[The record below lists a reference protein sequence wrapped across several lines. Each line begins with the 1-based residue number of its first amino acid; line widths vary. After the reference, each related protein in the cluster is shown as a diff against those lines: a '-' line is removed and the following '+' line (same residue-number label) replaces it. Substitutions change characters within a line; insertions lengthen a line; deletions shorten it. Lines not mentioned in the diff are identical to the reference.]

1 LLAAMIL
8 IEKVQ
13 IQNYFMKVEE
23 CIMRELNLGV
33 PNLEEAKLILDE
45 GSKLNPGPWRVHSLY
60 VGKAAELIAKEDK
73 ELDGNTAYVLGL
85 LHDIGRRY
93 GVTSMRHSIDGYK
106 FAIEKGYNLLARI
119 CITHSFP
126 YQNIDA
132 IFGKWDCSDEEYKFV
147 KDYLDNINLSA
158 YDKLIQLC
166 DALALPTGY
175 CLMEKRMLD
184 VAMRHGVNE
193 YTIEKWKATFEIQKY
208 FEERIGKSIY
218 SILPNVVEN
227 TFGF

>member
-1 LLAAMIL
+1 
-8 IEKVQ
+8 
-13 IQNYFMKVEE
+13 MKD
-23 CIMRELNLGV
+23 LNLKV
-33 PNLEEAKLILDE
+33 PSLEEAKIILDE
-45 GSKLNPGPWRVHSLY
+45 GNKLNPGPWMSHSLY
-60 VGKAAELIAKEDK
+60 AGKAAQLIAREDK
-73 ELDGNTAYVLGL
+73 DLDENVAQVLGM

-106 FAIEKGYNLLARI
+106 FAMEKGYDLWARI

-126 YQNIDA
+126 YKNIDA
-132 IFGKWDCSDEEYKFV
+132 VFGKWDCSDEEYKFA
-147 KDYLDNINLSA
+147 KEYLDNIEMSA

-193 YTIEKWKATFEIQKY
+193 YTIEKWKATFEIKKY

-218 SILPNVVEN
+218 SVLPNVVEN

>member
-1 LLAAMIL
+1 M
-8 IEKVQ
+8 ES
-13 IQNYFMKVEE
+13 
-23 CIMRELNLGV
+23 LNLKV
-33 PNLEEAKLILDE
+33 PDIDEAKLILDE
-45 GSKLNPGPWRVHSLY
+45 GSRLNPGPWIEHSLY
-60 VGKAAELIAKEDK
+60 VGKAAELIAKEDE
-73 ELDGNTAYVLGL
+73 ELDKNTALVLGM

-106 FAIEKGYNLLARI
+106 FAAEKGYNLWARI

-126 YQNIDA
+126 YKNVNA
-132 IFGKWDCSDEEYKFV
+132 VFGEWDCSDDEYKFV
-147 KDYLDNINLSA
+147 KRYLDSIEFTV

-184 VAMRHGVNE
+184 VAMRHGVNQ
-193 YTIEKWKATFEIQKY
+193 YTVEKWKATFDIQKY
-208 FEERIGKSIY
+208 FENRIGKSIY
-218 SILPNVVEN
+218 SVLPKVVEN

>member
-1 LLAAMIL
+1 MTL
-8 IEKVQ
+8 IYNVQ
-13 IQNYFMKVEE
+13 IQNCFRKVEE
-23 CIMRELNLGV
+23 GKMRELNLRV
-33 PNLEEAKLILDE
+33 PDLEEAKLILNE
-45 GSKLNPGPWRVHSLY
+45 GSKLNPGPWREHSIY

-73 ELDGNTAYVLGL
+73 ELDGNIALALGM

-126 YQNIDA
+126 FKNIDA
-132 IFGKWDCSDEEYKFV
+132 VFGKWDCSEEEYQFV
-147 KDYLDNINLSA
+147 KDYLDNIDLTA

-227 TFGF
+227 TFCF

>member
-1 LLAAMIL
+1 MKELILA
-8 IEKVQ
+8 
-13 IQNYFMKVEE
+13 
-23 CIMRELNLGV
+23 V
-33 PNLEEAKLILDE
+33 PSLEEAKILLDE
-45 GSKLNPGPWRVHSLY
+45 GNKLNPGPWIEHSLY
-60 VGKAAELIAKEDK
+60 VGKAAQLIAREDK
-73 ELDGNTAYVLGL
+73 ELDENIALVLGM

-106 FAIEKGYNLLARI
+106 FATEKGYDLWARI
-119 CITHSFP
+119 CMTHSFQ
-126 YQNIDA
+126 YNNIDA
-132 IFGKWDCSDEEYKFV
+132 VFGKWDCSDEEYNFAKE
-147 KDYLDNINLSA
+147 YINNIKISP

-193 YTIEKWKATFEIQKY
+193 YTIEKWKATFEIQKC

-218 SILPNVVEN
+218 SVLPNVVEN

>member
-1 LLAAMIL
+1 MGKLD
-8 IEKVQ
+8 
-13 IQNYFMKVEE
+13 
-23 CIMRELNLGV
+23 LGV
-33 PNLEEAKLILDE
+33 PDLEEAKLILDE
-45 GSKLNPGPWRVHSLY
+45 GSKLNPGLWREHSLH

-73 ELDGNTAYVLGL
+73 ELDGNIAFALGL

-106 FAIEKGYNLLARI
+106 FAIERGYNLLGRI

-126 YQNIDA
+126 YKNIDA
-132 IFGKWDCSDEEYKFV
+132 VFGKWDCSNEEYKFV
-147 KDYLDNINLSA
+147 KDYLDNIDFSV

-184 VAMRHGVNE
+184 VAIRHGVNE

-218 SILPNVVEN
+218 KILPDVVEN

>member
-1 LLAAMIL
+1 
-8 IEKVQ
+8 
-13 IQNYFMKVEE
+13 
-23 CIMRELNLGV
+23 MRKLNLEV
-33 PNLEEAKLILDE
+33 PNIEEAKFILDE
-45 GSKLNPGPWRVHSLY
+45 GSRLNPGPWIEHSLY

-73 ELDGNTAYVLGL
+73 ALDGNTALVLGM

-93 GVTSMRHSIDGYK
+93 GISDMRHCIDGYK
-106 FAIEKGYNLLARI
+106 FAEEKGYTLLARI
-119 CITHSFP
+119 CITHSF
-126 YQNIDA
+126 QLKSIDA
-132 IFGKWDCSDEEYKFV
+132 VFGKWDCSDKEYKFV
-147 KDYLDNINLSA
+147 KEYLDNVKFSA

-227 TFGF
+227 TFNF

>member
-1 LLAAMIL
+1 
-8 IEKVQ
+8 
-13 IQNYFMKVEE
+13 MK
-23 CIMRELNLGV
+23 ELNLVV
-33 PNLEEAKLILDE
+33 PNLEEAKLMLRE
-45 GSKLNPGPWRVHSLY
+45 GSILNPGPWVEHSIN
-60 VGKAAELIAKEDK
+60 VGRAAELIAEADG
-73 ELDGNTAYVLGL
+73 ELCKDTALVLGM

-93 GVTSMRHSIDGYK
+93 GVTSMRHSIDGYN
-106 FAIEKGYNLLARI
+106 FAMEKGYSLLARI
-119 CITHSFP
+119 CITHSFS
-126 YQNIDA
+126 YKNIDA
-132 IFGKWDCSDEEYKFV
+132 VFGKWDCTDDEYKFV
-147 KDYLDNINLSA
+147 KEYLEGIDFSA

-193 YTIEKWKATFEIQKY
+193 YTIIKWKSIFEIQKY

>member
-1 LLAAMIL
+1 
-8 IEKVQ
+8 
-13 IQNYFMKVEE
+13 
-23 CIMRELNLGV
+23 MRELNSGV
-33 PNLEEAKLILDE
+33 PTIEEAKLILEE
-45 GSKLNPGPWRVHSLY
+45 GHKLNPGPWLEHSLY
-60 VGKAAELIAKEDK
+60 VGKAAELIANEDK
-73 ELDGNTAYVLGL
+73 ELNGDIALALGM

-93 GVTSMRHSIDGYK
+93 GITSMRHSIDGYK
-106 FAIEKGYNLLARI
+106 FATAKGYDLWARI

-126 YQNIDA
+126 YKNIDA
-132 IFGKWDCSDEEYKFV
+132 VFGEWDCSDEEYKFV

-166 DALALPTGY
+166 DALALPTGC

-193 YTIEKWKATFEIQKY
+193 YTIDKWKAIFEIKEF

-218 SILPNVVEN
+218 SVLPKVVEN

>member
-1 LLAAMIL
+1 
-8 IEKVQ
+8 
-13 IQNYFMKVEE
+13 
-23 CIMRELNLGV
+23 MRNLNLRV
-33 PNLEEAKLILDE
+33 PNLEEAKFILDE
-45 GSKLNPGPWRVHSLY
+45 GSKLNPGPWREHSLH
-60 VGKAAELIAKEDK
+60 VGKAAELIANEDK
-73 ELDGNTAYVLGL
+73 ELDGNIAFALGL

-106 FAIEKGYNLLARI
+106 FAIERGYPLLGRI

-126 YQNIDA
+126 YKNIDA
-132 IFGKWDCSDEEYKFV
+132 VFGKWDCSNEEYKFV
-147 KDYLDNINLSA
+147 KDYLDNIDFSV

-184 VAMRHGVNE
+184 VAIRHGVNQ
-193 YTIEKWKATFEIQKY
+193 YTIEKWKATFEIQNY

-218 SILPNVVEN
+218 KILPNVVEN

>member
-1 LLAAMIL
+1 M
-8 IEKVQ
+8 EYSDKK
-13 IQNYFMKVEE
+13 Y
-23 CIMRELNLGV
+23 V
-33 PNLEEAKLILDE
+33 PTLEEAKVILEE
-45 GSKLNPGPWRVHSLY
+45 GSRLNPGPWIDHSVS
-60 VGKAAELIAKEDK
+60 VGKAAEMIAKEDID
-73 ELDGNTAYVLGL
+73 LDPNVALVLGM

-93 GVTSMRHSIDGYK
+93 GVTSMRHSLDGYK
-106 FAIEKGYNLLARI
+106 FAVEKGYDLLARI

-126 YQNIDA
+126 YKNIDA
-132 IFGKWDCSDEEYKFV
+132 VFGKWDCTIEEYNFV
-147 KDYLDNINLSA
+147 KKYLDTIELSA

-166 DALALPTGY
+166 DALALPTGC
-175 CLMEKRMLD
+175 CLMEKRMID

-218 SILPNVVEN
+218 SVLPNVIET